1 MGALT
6 NTILGY
12 LVVLQNEVYRVIT
25 KGLHGIKLGGG
36 K

>member
-1 MGALT
+1 MGALA

-12 LVVLQNEVYRVIT
+12 LVVLQNEVYRVIV
-25 KGLHGIKLGGG
+25 KGLHGITLGGG